1 MRRQIVLEVTVG
13 SESFLITADRTL
25 RELDQA
31 LRRLDGVRA
40 AAVKFAFAG
49 TNRTALCNPHIDP
62 EEPTRIMPSVTVAL
76 ADVNHTSR
84 CNPAVAS
91 PECRN
96 RLRGLN
102 GLAVANAD
110 DLKDYVIDF
119 DVLAAPDP
127 PAFAVRV
134 HENTPDWLRA
144 RVNVTDDGIWA
155 LDRFEFW
162 MGDGERWQ
170 IVTGAPRT
178 ACQLLRLH

>member
-1 MRRQIVLEVTVG
+1 MRTLVSTRSPPGTPPQGWALGVTPFVERRVFHCLMDHTLPLSVRRQIVLEVTVG

-134 HENTPDWLRA
+134 HENT
-144 RVNVTDDGIWA
+144 
-155 LDRFEFW
+155 
-162 MGDGERWQ
+162 
-170 IVTGAPRT
+170 
-178 ACQLLRLH
+178 